1 MAPSVGLETTTMTTG
16 AATKKTITAK
26 GGGDMFREWT
36 RNEFPEHG
44 DSQESAKPVTVL
56 EIFFVMR
63 QPAHRWMDR
72 NDQISS
78 IIGCTPIK
86 EDM

>member
-44 DSQESAKPVTVL
+44 DIQKLAKPVTVP
-56 EIFFVMR
+56 EIFKS
-63 QPAHRWMDR
+63 QP
-72 NDQISS
+72 
-78 IIGCTPIK
+78 K
-86 EDM
+86 EEAICFASGPGMNSPSMATFKNR